1 MTVVLRHLLINNLLK
16 KRKKMIKKVLVILG
30 SLLTIIWGIAHLI
43 PTSSVVKG
51 FGNISIDNIRLI
63 QMEWINEGLTLI
75 FIGLL
80 VLLVTILENNIT
92 KIKKIVYIASA
103 IMLFSMAILS
113 LFTGFKIDFIPF
125 RLCPIIFSVS
135 GVFILQ
141 GVFTKK

>member
-1 MTVVLRHLLINNLLK
+1 
-16 KRKKMIKKVLVILG
+16 MIKKVLVILG

-51 FGNISIDNIRLI
+51 FGNISIDNIRII

-80 VLLVTILENNIT
+80 VSLVTILENSII
-92 KIKKIVYIASA
+92 KIKKIVYITSA

-113 LFTGFKIDFIPF
+113 LFTGFKIDLIPF
-125 RLCPIIFSVS
+125 KLCPIIFSVS
-135 GVFILQ
+135 GVLILQ

>member
-1 MTVVLRHLLINNLLK
+1 
-16 KRKKMIKKVLVILG
+16 MIKKVLVILG

-51 FGNISIDNIRLI
+51 FGNISIDNIRII

-80 VLLVTILENNIT
+80 VSLVTILENSII
-92 KIKKIVYIASA
+92 KIKKIVYIISA

-113 LFTGFKIDFIPF
+113 LFTGFKIDLIPF
-125 RLCPIIFSVS
+125 KLCPIIFSVS
-135 GVFILQ
+135 GVLILQ

>member
-1 MTVVLRHLLINNLLK
+1 
-16 KRKKMIKKVLVILG
+16 MIKKVLVILG

-51 FGNISIDNIRLI
+51 FGNISIDNIRII

-80 VLLVTILENNIT
+80 VSLVTILENNIT
-92 KIKKIVYIASA
+92 KIKKIVYITSA

-113 LFTGFKIDFIPF
+113 LFTGFKIDLIPF
-125 RLCPIIFSVS
+125 KLCPIIFSVS
-135 GVFILQ
+135 GVLILQ

>member
-1 MTVVLRHLLINNLLK
+1 
-16 KRKKMIKKVLVILG
+16 MIKKALVILG

-43 PTSSVVKG
+43 ATSSVVKG
-51 FGNISIDNIRLI
+51 FGNISINNIRII

-80 VLLVTILENNIT
+80 ASSVTILENRII
-92 KIKKIVYIASA
+92 KIKKIVYITSA

-113 LFTGFKIDFIPF
+113 LFTGFKIDLIPF
-125 RLCPIIFSVS
+125 KLCPIIFSVS
-135 GVFILQ
+135 GVLILQ

>member
-1 MTVVLRHLLINNLLK
+1 
-16 KRKKMIKKVLVILG
+16 MIKKILIILG
-30 SLLTIIWGIAHLI
+30 SLLIIIWGTAHLL
-43 PTSSVVKG
+43 PTSSVVNG
-51 FGNISIDNIRLI
+51 FGNISIDNIRII

-80 VLLVTILENNIT
+80 VSLVTIFGNTVTIT
-92 KIKKIVYIASA
+92 KKIVYITSA

-125 RLCPIIFSVS
+125 KVCPIIFSVS

-141 GVFTKK
+141 GAFSKK